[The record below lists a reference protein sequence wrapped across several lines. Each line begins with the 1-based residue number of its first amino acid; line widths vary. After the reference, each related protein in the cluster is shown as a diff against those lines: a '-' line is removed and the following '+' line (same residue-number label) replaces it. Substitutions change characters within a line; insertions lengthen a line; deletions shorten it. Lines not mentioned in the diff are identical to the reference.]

1 MDLLVVLF
9 LGISLALDCFAV
21 SLSAASH
28 GQGKRLGLGLVL
40 GSCFGVSQAG
50 MLLAGSFAG
59 YFMVDL
65 ISGFDHWVAFGIL
78 LAVGLKMICEGV
90 KGNGEGGEKNF
101 FSLGTLI
108 ALSVATSID
117 ALGVG
122 LSLALIAESIL
133 VVALAAGV
141 VSFLFSVVGALLGGR
156 LAERFGNRFEV
167 IGGLILIVIGTRIL
181 LEHAA
186 AF

>member
-1 MDLLVVLF
+1 V
-9 LGISLALDCFAV
+9 
-21 SLSAASH
+21 
-28 GQGKRLGLGLVL
+28 R
-40 GSCFGVSQAG
+40 
-50 MLLAGSFAG
+50 
-59 YFMVDL
+59 
-65 ISGFDHWVAFGIL
+65 
-78 LAVGLKMICEGV
+78 EG
-90 KGNGEGGEKNF
+90 ENF

-156 LAERFGNRFEV
+156 LAERFGNRFEI